1 MRNQPPARSL
11 FDELRAQLRA
21 WTGIV
26 LSPRDADSAL
36 AALAELAVS
45 RGRDPA
51 SQLLALSGPGHLDE
65 RQLLID
71 RLAIGTTWFMRES
84 AGLRTLVEALV
95 RDHGSGHA
103 VTLWSAGCSTG
114 QEPYALAMALIEA
127 GLRPR
132 ILATDVSQQALRTA
146 AAARYDSRQ
155 VAALPAAWQRRF
167 TAPAGPGL
175 SRIRSE
181 VTSVVRFALHNL
193 AVQPAPPSGWNAV
206 DAVIC
211 RNVLIYFERAEA
223 TAAVARMARVC
234 RPGGYILLSAAE
246 RPLAWMTEALQELDR
261 SSDTVLL
268 RTPALA
274 HAAPDSEPPARL
286 RPRPHSSQSPAA
298 ATPAPPPAATSEAL
312 AAAAKAL
319 RSGDPA
325 RSLQLV
331 DAILARDRLVAP
343 AQLLR
348 GLALKRSGA
357 LREAAAA
364 LRCARFLCADGAWLA
379 PYHLGLICEQ
389 LGELDEAEEAYR
401 HTLAILAAGGSS
413 GLLTEEDDEAA
424 LFHTIAD
431 ACRARLQVLRQ
442 RAAL

>member
-1 MRNQPPARSL
+1 MRIQPPARSL
-11 FDELRAQLRA
+11 FAELRAQLRA

-26 LSPRDADSAL
+26 LSPRDTDTAL
-36 AALAELAVS
+36 AALAELGAS
-45 RGRDPA
+45 RGRDA
-51 SQLLALSGPGHLDE
+51 TAQLLTLSGTEHLDE

-71 RLAIGTTWFMRES
+71 RLVIGTTWFMREA
-84 AGLRTLVEALV
+84 AGMQTLVEALV

-103 VTLWSAGCSTG
+103 VSLWCAGCSTG
-114 QEPYALAMALIEA
+114 QEPYSLAMALIEA

-132 ILATDVSQQALRTA
+132 ILATDISQQALRTA
-146 AAARYDSRQ
+146 TAARYDSRQ
-155 VAALPAAWQRRF
+155 VATLPAAWQRRF
-167 TAPAGPGL
+167 IAPAGPGL

-181 VTSVVRFALHNL
+181 ITSVVRFAPHNL
-193 AVQPAPPSGWNAV
+193 AVQPAPPLGWSAV

-211 RNVLIYFERAEA
+211 RNVLIYFDRAEA
-223 TAAVARMARVC
+223 TAAIARMARVC

-246 RPLAWMTEALQELDR
+246 RPLAWMTETLQELDR

-268 RTPALA
+268 RNPAR
-274 HAAPDSEPPARL
+274 APAESDSEPPARIRAQPRS
-286 RPRPHSSQSPAA
+286 RPSPAA
-298 ATPAPPPAATSEAL
+298 TAAPPPPVTSEPL
-312 AAAAKAL
+312 AAAAQAL
-319 RSGDPA
+319 RSGDLA
-325 RSLQLV
+325 RSLQIV
-331 DAILARDRLVAP
+331 DAILAQDRLVAP

-348 GLALKRSGA
+348 GLALKRRGA

-413 GLLTEEDDEAA
+413 GLLTDEDDEAA
-424 LFHTIAD
+424 LFHTIAE

-442 RAAL
+442 RAAI